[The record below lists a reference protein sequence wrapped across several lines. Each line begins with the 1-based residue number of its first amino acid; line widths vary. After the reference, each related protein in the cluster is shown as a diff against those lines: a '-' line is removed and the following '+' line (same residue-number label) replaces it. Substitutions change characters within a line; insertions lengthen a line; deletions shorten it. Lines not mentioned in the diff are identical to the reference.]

1 MNHNKT
7 NILKLTWPI
16 FVELLLQ
23 ILVGNADQIMVG
35 WRNPNGVGA
44 IGNANQ
50 ITNLVVIVFSVV
62 CTASM
67 ILIAQY
73 FGARDTKKVEQTYT
87 LSILVNLIFGV
98 VVSLLMVFGCGPIF
112 RLMGVKS
119 EIFADA
125 CLYLR
130 IVGAGMWLQA
140 IYLTYTA
147 FFRSSQMM
155 KETMAISVGMNLLN
169 IVGNAILINGVFGPP
184 LGVAGAA
191 ISSVASRTVGVVVI
205 AVLFHKKFGKGA
217 IALRQIRPFPVMQ
230 FKKLLG
236 IGLPTG
242 GESISYNLSQIGVQS
257 ICNRL
262 TLTAVNT
269 RVYASLFANITYL
282 FGSAISQATQVVVAR
297 LMGALDIEETDRR
310 VKISLVASLVISGV
324 VAVLLYLV
332 HVPVYRL
339 FTQDAEILKLAGI
352 IMLIE
357 IPLELGRAVNM
368 VMCRCLQACGDIRF
382 PTVICVVSAWI
393 IAVGGG
399 YVLAVPL
406 GWGLA
411 GLWAGMAIDEC
422 LRAVLFLFRW
432 QGKSWTQKRLLG

>member
-1 MNHNKT
+1 M
-7 NILKLTWPI
+7 LTWPI
-16 FVELLLQ
+16 FIELLLQ
-23 ILVGNADQIMVG
+23 ILVSNADQIMVG
-35 WRNPNGVGA
+35 WRSPNGVGA

-50 ITNLVVIVFSVV
+50 ITNLLVIVFSVV

-87 LSILVNLIFGV
+87 ISLLVNLIFGV
-98 VVSLLMVFGCGPIF
+98 FVSLLLVFGCVPIF
-112 RLMGVKS
+112 RMMGVKT
-119 EIFADA
+119 EIFDEA
-125 CLYLR
+125 CLYIR

-155 KETMAISVGMNLLN
+155 KETMAISVGVNLLN
-169 IVGNAILINGVFGPP
+169 IAGNAILINGVFGPP

-191 ISSVASRTVGVVVI
+191 ISSVVSRLVGVVVI
-205 AVLFHKKFGKGA
+205 AVLFRKKFGKGA
-217 IALRQIRPFPVMQ
+217 LALTHLKPFPVIQ
-230 FKKLLG
+230 LKKLLA

-242 GESISYNLSQIGVQS
+242 GEAISYSLSQVGVQS

-262 TLTAVNT
+262 TLAAVNT
-269 RVYASLFANITYL
+269 RVYASMFANFTYL

-297 LMGALDIEETDRR
+297 LMGALEIEETDRR
-310 VKISLVASLVISGV
+310 VKATLWASLAISAAV
-324 VAVLLYLV
+324 SVLLYLLCE
-332 HVPVYRL
+332 PVYRI
-339 FTQDAEILKLAGI
+339 FTRDSAVLALAKT

-368 VMCRCLQACGDIRF
+368 VMCRCLQACGDIKF
-382 PTVICVVSAWI
+382 PTVICVVSAWL

-411 GLWAGMAIDEC
+411 GLWAAMAVDEC

-432 QGKSWTQKRLLG
+432 RSRSWTQMRLLG